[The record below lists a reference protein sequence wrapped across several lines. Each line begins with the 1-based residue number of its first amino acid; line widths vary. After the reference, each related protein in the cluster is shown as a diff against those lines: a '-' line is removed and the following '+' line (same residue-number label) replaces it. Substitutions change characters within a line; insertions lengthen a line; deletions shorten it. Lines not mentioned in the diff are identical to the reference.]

1 MKLKE
6 FNLSTTGQ
14 NNKIPRIR
22 INGKSGSITFNNP
35 AVARLKMESGSGLT
49 FHHDEDQLTDWYI
62 KPEKK
67 EGSFIVKRFT
77 NASGFSCINLAREM
91 LRTMIGVAEM
101 GKSHSFIV
109 SGKPYEGYYAIIAK
123 TKK

>member
-6 FNLSTTGQ
+6 FSLSSIGQ
-14 NNKIPRIR
+14 NNRIPRIR
-22 INGKSGSITFNNP
+22 INGKSGSVTFNNP
-35 AVARLKMESGSGLT
+35 AVRRLNLNSGDGIT
-49 FHHDEDQLTDWYI
+49 FHQDEDQMTDWYI

-67 EGSFIVKRFT
+67 EGSFTVKRFT
-77 NASGFSCINLAREM
+77 NANGFSCTNLAREM
-91 LRTMIGVAEM
+91 LRTMVGVSEM
-101 GKSHSFIV
+101 SKSHSFIV